1 MKHGITMLAALG
13 LGLCLGAG
21 SFAQD
26 RVPATPV
33 TPSDRA
39 FIMDAAEGG
48 MAEVVLGKLASSRAA
63 NPAVKEFGK
72 RMVEDHSMAN
82 QELTD
87 LARTRSVRL
96 LADLKPEHKALRD
109 RLAKLQGA
117 EFDRLYMSEMV
128 KDHKEDVGEFKH
140 ATNAVKDPELKN
152 FVVKTLPTL
161 EDHLKMSQ
169 DIYATVGKAPAPAA
183 HKAARHHR

>member
-1 MKHGITMLAALG
+1 MKHGITLLAALG

-21 SFAQD
+21 SFAQG
-26 RVPATPV
+26 RVAAAPV
-33 TPSDRA
+33 APSDRA
-39 FIMDAAEGG
+39 FMMGAAEGG
-48 MAEVVLGKLASSRAA
+48 MAEVALGKLANSRAGS
-63 NPAVKEFGK
+63 PAVKEFGK

-82 QELTD
+82 QELMD
-87 LARTRSVRL
+87 LAKTRSVRL
-96 LADLKPEHKALRD
+96 PADLKPEHKALRD

-140 ATNAVKDPELKN
+140 ATNAVQDPELKN
-152 FVVKTLPTL
+152 WVVKTLPTL

-169 DIYATVGKAPAPAA
+169 DINATVGKAPA
-183 HKAARHHR
+183 ARRHR